1 MTTHSIDSL
10 QQQKGFTKTPD
21 AGSKILDEDIR
32 SCLDDD
38 LFLHQGDLAVDGNF
52 APGSGRQLIVDG
64 NLTVTGWVA
73 TDETETLVVTGDL
86 TCQHLYLEGNFEVQG
101 NVTATGLV
109 YGFYEAGISFVYG
122 RTTARI
128 GLIGNH
134 AWECDDE
141 QYDVVGKFSNYH
153 QLEEGDPKTL
163 RTALG
168 DRVFNALAPLMGIS
182 EAAENDESEK
192 LAWHF
197 PDLCKHLEH
206 L

>member
-1 MTTHSIDSL
+1 V
-10 QQQKGFTKTPD
+10 PD
-21 AGSKILDEDIR
+21 AASKIRDKDIR
-32 SCLDDD
+32 SCLNGDV
-38 LFLHQGDLAVDGNF
+38 FLHQGDLTIDGNF
-52 APGSGRQLIVDG
+52 APGRTELIVDG

-109 YGFYEAGISFVYG
+109 YGFYEAGMSLVYG

-128 GLIGNH
+128 GLFGNH
-134 AWECDDE
+134 VWECEDE
-141 QYDVVGKFSNYH
+141 QYEVVGKFSNYDEF
-153 QLEEGDPKTL
+153 EEGDPETL
-163 RTALG
+163 RAALG
-168 DRVFNALAPLMGIS
+168 DRVFNELAPLMGIR
-182 EAAENDESEK
+182 EAAEDDESEQ

-197 PDLCKHLEH
+197 PDLCKHLKE